1 MLVDTSEATMSLLKK
16 AGNGDKS
23 FDTEIKIYEEAK
35 IQQLN
40 QMKISM
46 EKETAAMKGLADML
60 K

>member
-1 MLVDTSEATMSLLKK
+1 MSLLKK